1 MNEDDFM
8 SMEMEYVGLLGRT
21 PGVRQKYLVSIV
33 NDHGIDILHDM
44 LYMLKKKCLDK
55 MDLKVIAKDL
65 EYIDTYDFE
74 IVCKLYELR
83 KLRENAKKLK
93 KEARSKESKQR
104 QELRAKEL
112 HLSNYGYRTRKP
124 VNYRMNCINAA
135 IKEWGVENVLKRMMA
150 LSHYHESIGQDMQ
163 ALFKSMNKSE
173 RAKNMDLLADDDSFG
188 FLDSDDEDEPLSD
201 EDDTSVY
208 GFKQNGSVRLSNS
221 RIISRGSSSS
231 NSSRGGRRGERGERG
246 VPGGRG
252 GRGGHSGTTSSKGR
266 NRRESYSTTSLEY
279 SEDTITLTM
288 DEFSEM
294 KDEMNRLRQMHLSS
308 LKALDKFEKKLKK

>member
-21 PGVRQKYLVSIV
+21 PGVRQKYLVSLV

-124 VNYRMNCINAA
+124 VKYRMNCINAA
-135 IKEWGVENVLKRMMA
+135 IKEWGVENVLKRMLA

-163 ALFKSMNKSE
+163 MLFKGMNKSE
-173 RAKNMDLLADDDSFG
+173 RAKNMELLADDDSFG
-188 FLDSDDEDEPLSD
+188 FLDSEEDDEPLSD

-208 GFKQNGSVRLSNS
+208 GFKQNGSVGLSNS
-221 RIISRGSSSS
+221 RIISRGNSSSS
-231 NSSRGGRRGERGERG
+231 NSSRGGIRGGLGGPGRR
-246 VPGGRG
+246 GGRG
-252 GRGGHSGTTSSKGR
+252 GRGGNSGPNGHKSR
-266 NRRESYSTTSLEY
+266 NRRESYSTSLEY
-279 SEDTITLTM
+279 SEDTITLTI